1 MNKIASLAL
10 RAVGKGLDTLGQ
22 KFEVLPYIERLQP
35 SIRSLKLGKHTPSI
49 AGVFIASSAT
59 VMGQVKIG
67 INSSVGFSSVLRG
80 DANTITIGDAVT
92 IGDNTMIHCDG
103 PPRPSPVTIGNRVII
118 GNGATVHGAI
128 LEDECVVGDR
138 ATVLDLAIIRKH
150 GVLAPGSL
158 LAGGKEIKTG
168 ELWAGCP
175 AKFQRTLSL
184 AEVESIAV
192 MAAEGVEVAALHT
205 KDDKLNYL
213 DLYNERDEYYQI
225 SNRAEYYHQRLT
237 PAEMAHLAG
246 DVEGHQAPGRV
257 LNSNVSARENKESRP
272 YMD

>member
-1 MNKIASLAL
+1 MIFIL
-10 RAVGKGLDTLGQ
+10 
-22 KFEVLPYIERLQP
+22 
-35 SIRSLKLGKHTPSI
+35 HT
-49 AGVFIASSAT
+49 AGDS
-59 VMGQVKIG
+59 
-67 INSSVGFSSVLRG
+67 
-80 DANTITIGDAVT
+80 NTITIGDAVT

-103 PPRPSPVTIGNRVII
+103 APRPSPVTIGNRVII

-138 ATVLDLAIIRKH
+138 ATVLDLAVIRKH

-158 LAGGKEIKTG
+158 LAGGKEVKTG
-168 ELWAGCP
+168 ELWAGVP

-184 AEVESIAV
+184 AEIESIAD
-192 MAAEGVEVAALHT
+192 MAAEGVEIAAIHT

-225 SNRAEYYHQRLT
+225 VNRAEYYHTRMT
-237 PAEMAHLAG
+237 PEELEKMSG
-246 DVEGHQAPGRV
+246 DVEGHTFPGRV
-257 LNSNVSARENKESRP
+257 LNSTVSARENKESRP